1 MAKLT
6 VLFLDS
12 VTKAIQKL
20 NPIDQAKIAASVEIH
35 VHQTYQRSDPRTDCA
50 ARASAFLSERRH
62 GLFRQYIQK
71 TKRKNAETGDTAC
84 GKYIQ
89 NNSTKRQKTKLKST
103 MKKSPANNRIQ
114 KTRGLQWNSAKET
127 FRKASK
133 TKVYQRAYKEELLRL
148 TLAKQI
154 RELRQGRN
162 MTQKAMAQKAHMPQ
176 SVIARLESG
185 EHSFSLDTLNRVA
198 LVFDKKVQ
206 LV

>member
-1 MAKLT
+1 
-6 VLFLDS
+6 
-12 VTKAIQKL
+12 
-20 NPIDQAKIAASVEIH
+20 
-35 VHQTYQRSDPRTDCA
+35 
-50 ARASAFLSERRH
+50 
-62 GLFRQYIQK
+62 
-71 TKRKNAETGDTAC
+71 
-84 GKYIQ
+84 
-89 NNSTKRQKTKLKST
+89 

-162 MTQKAMAQKAHMPQ
+162 MTQKTMAQKAHMPQ